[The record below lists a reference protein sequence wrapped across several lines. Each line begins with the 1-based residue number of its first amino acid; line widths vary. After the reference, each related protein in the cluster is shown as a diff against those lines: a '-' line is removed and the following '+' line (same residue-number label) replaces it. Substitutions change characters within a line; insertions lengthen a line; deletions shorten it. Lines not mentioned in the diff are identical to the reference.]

1 MVLIES
7 AQFWRKSRSI
17 NNPKP
22 NLKMKKNLLIILIVL
37 HAFTAFPQWTVE
49 NLSVGRY
56 QLAAAAT
63 GNIAM
68 FGGGLLN
75 TNFTL
80 ASRTDVI
87 DVYNAT
93 TNTWST
99 SQLSLARTNLY
110 AASAG
115 TKILFAG
122 GDTALSPFYQTRRVE
137 IYDVMA
143 GTWSMAQLSLA
154 RTQMTIVNAGT
165 KCFFAGGVYGTSNIR
180 TDTVD
185 IYDAATNTWSVTRL
199 PTARNIAGG
208 AYCNG
213 KVYIAGGQGAG
224 TGGVVGTVDIYNIAS
239 GTWSSIPFPN
249 PRRWL
254 TGGSLGDLI
263 FFAGGDVTQS
273 NADYIDIYNTITGQW
288 SVKTMSIA
296 KQYIEIASLGNKIY
310 FAGGVD
316 AGFIP
321 KSTMDIYNITTNTWT
336 MHNLSVARSRHG
348 AVNVDNRVMFGG
360 GSPIV
365 QGGLPQISVDVF
377 TDATVGVN
385 EYEISDLAVEISPNP
400 ANNEFMISGLPLP
413 VEVKMVNAYG
423 QEVMSQQIK
432 TANSK
437 LQTLNLPPGI
447 YFIELLSENKKE
459 TRKLIIQH

>member
-1 MVLIES
+1 
-7 AQFWRKSRSI
+7 
-17 NNPKP
+17 
-22 NLKMKKNLLIILIVL
+22 MKKSLL
-37 HAFTAFPQWTVE
+37 FTTAFACILNCCMAQWSIE

-56 QLAAAAT
+56 QLAAASA

-68 FGGGLLN
+68 FGGGLIN
-75 TNFTL
+75 NNFTL
-80 ASRTDVI
+80 ASRSDVI

-99 SQLSLARTNLY
+99 SQLSIARTNLF

-115 TKILFAG
+115 NKILFAG

-137 IYDVMA
+137 IYDVTT

-154 RTQMTIVNAGT
+154 RAQMTPVSAGT

-185 IYDAATNTWSVTRL
+185 IYDATTNTWSVTQM

-213 KVYIAGGQGAG
+213 KVYIAGGSGAG
-224 TGGVVGTVDIYNIAS
+224 LSGVVTTVDIYDIAS
-239 GTWSSIPFPN
+239 ATWSSIPFPN

-273 NADYIDIYNTITGQW
+273 NADYIDIYNTVTGQW
-288 SVKTMSIA
+288 SVKTIAIA

-310 FAGGVD
+310 FSGGSD

-321 KSTMDIYNITTNTWT
+321 KNTMDIYDIVTNTWT
-336 MHNLSVARSRHG
+336 SHNLSVARSRHG
-348 AVNVDNRVMFGG
+348 AVSVGNRLMFGG
-360 GSPIV
+360 GSFIV

-377 TDATVGVN
+377 TDASVGVN
-385 EYEISDLAVEISPNP
+385 EISNTINPFTIYPNP
-400 ANNEFMISGLPLP
+400 ANSMVLLSLPDTKNSQSGNIKIFDIRGK
-413 VEVKMVNAYG
+413 EIQSITTQG
-423 QEVMSQQIK
+423 SQTQIDVR
-432 TANSK
+432 AFEN
-437 LQTLNLPPGI
+437 GI
-447 YFIELLSENKKE
+447 YVLQFSSGNMVSIQ
-459 TRKLIIQH
+459 KLVIQK